1 MKKVQQ
7 SILPIKLEASKERL
21 TSLAGLVLVEE
32 LARAKGL
39 WRRVDELFPAPGS
52 GRGYQASEYV
62 RPLVWMLHAGD
73 GGWKTCGSCGRSK
86 GY

>member
-7 SILPIKLEASKERL
+7 SILPIKLEASAERL

-39 WRRVDELFPAPGS
+39 PCPPEPWRRRVA
-52 GRGYQASEYV
+52 
-62 RPLVWMLHAGD
+62 AG
-73 GGWKTCGSCGRSK
+73 G
-86 GY
+86 